1 MNLKKLI
8 LPVAAMSLVLAGC
21 NSGGSSTKTYKW
33 DEESVAF
40 MEQNFGAVLP
50 ALTGNY
56 DYNVDYGL
64 EEGTIYFEG
73 MTSKSFSKIVR
84 AVDKFCAAIYEM
96 GYVGFYEIEDYYQ
109 DAVRGEFT
117 FGLNSTITDEDEEF
131 PACVRVEISAALEQT
146 YFGNYSWI
154 SMSARI
160 DTDFKTMQTF
170 PMEQVA
176 KVVGE
181 GVTVEYPA
189 EATSFGYR
197 YIHET
202 SEGEEYTYLQVK
214 YTGATEYDQFVS
226 SLGEQAFYIQKTNY
240 PVYFGYRMWA
250 LPWIENYRV
259 TVENFA
265 SFSDHDEMILLYGTY
280 QPAVITAGFPVD
292 FVCETIGLEDAS
304 QVVYPECLDTYGYK
318 QWVDS
323 EDGSAC
329 IDLID
334 PMKADPTREETIYAS
349 FTTALVED
357 YNFRQTEAGKFA
369 KEVGDQYLYITIS
382 ETDAYYVMISYYLQ
396 AANIFTEFPS
406 EKLAD
411 FLTEQGFENV
421 SYPVYAVASE
431 NAYFELDLEY
441 LEMGYFTL
449 YVYNSTEQEYLDYKA
464 LLDADQS
471 WTLYYDD
478 APDYYYSYGDTSLQC
493 WLLDYTGDPTD
504 SYYEIDFCVSL
515 W

>member
-1 MNLKKLI
+1 MNFKKLF

-21 NSGGSSTKTYKW
+21 NSGGSSTKSYKW
-33 DEESVAF
+33 DEESIAF

-50 ALTGNY
+50 AFTGNY
-56 DYNVDYGL
+56 NYYVEYGL
-64 EEGTIYFEG
+64 NEDTISFEG
-73 MTSKSFSKIVR
+73 MTSKSFSKVIS
-84 AVDKFCAAIYEM
+84 AVDKFCASIYEM

-109 DAVRGEFT
+109 DSIRGVFT

-131 PACVRVEISAALEQT
+131 PACVRVEIFAAYEQSML
-146 YFGNYSWI
+146 GSYSEI
-154 SMSARI
+154 SMHAYI
-160 DTDFKTMQTF
+160 GTDFKTMGTF

-197 YIHET
+197 YEHET
-202 SEGEEYTYLQVK
+202 VEGVDYTYLQVK
-214 YTGATEYDQFVS
+214 YSGATEYDQFVS
-226 SLGEQAFYIQKTNY
+226 SLEEQAFYIQKSRY
-240 PVYFGYRMWA
+240 PVYYGYRMWA
-250 LPWIENYRV
+250 LPWVENYRV
-259 TVENFA
+259 LVENFT
-265 SFSDHDEMILLYGTY
+265 SFDDHDEMILLYGTY

-292 FVCETIGLEDAS
+292 FVCETIGLEDS
-304 QVVYPECLDTYGYK
+304 SEVVYPECLDTYGYK

-334 PMKADPTREETIYAS
+334 PMKADPTREETISVS
-349 FTTALVED
+349 FSAALVED
-357 YNFRQTEAGKFA
+357 YGFTQTYIGEYSKM
-369 KEVGDQYLYITIS
+369 VGDQTLVIS
-382 ETDAYYVMISYYLQ
+382 IYETEAYYVTISYYIKPS
-396 AANIFTEFPS
+396 NIFDEFPS
-406 EKLAD
+406 EELAD

-421 SYPVYAVASE
+421 SYPVYAIASE
-431 NAYFELDLEY
+431 DAYFELDLDY
-441 LEMGYFTL
+441 LDWGYFTL
-449 YVYNSTEQEYLDYKA
+449 YVYNSTEEEYLAYKA

-478 APDYYYSYGDTSLQC
+478 TPDYYYSYGETSLEC
-493 WLLDYTGDPTD
+493 SLLDYTNDPD
-504 SYYEIDFCVSL
+504 DPYYEINFYVSL